1 MYTLAGNQKFEL
13 KNYQDL
19 APFSSFLP
27 GIAGI
32 NGIPMWVFYVNRG
45 QGIASFGIQDKN
57 HAMMEFHPADKSYQL
72 TQVQGFRTFIKWTKE
87 DGTTTLLEPFS
98 EASKK
103 DSLVEEKMSISEN
116 MLELN
121 YVHKQLGLT
130 LQVEYFILPEAPVAA
145 LVRHV
150 KLINTSES
158 AKQIEIVD
166 GLPAIF
172 PSGVPHT
179 AYKELGNTIKS
190 WFDVANLEE
199 GIPFYRLRGSI
210 EDSSEVKEIHQ
221 GNFYYSISNYRNEEK
236 VIKPIIDRDILF
248 GTDTSLKVPE
258 EFLAQRLNQLLNKPQ
273 HATNKVSCG
282 FSASRV
288 ELKKNEV
295 FQLFTVVGHA
305 KTLQTVQNYVKENL
319 SCEALLQK
327 RDKATTITDE
337 ITCKVKTQTAQ
348 PLFDAYIRQSY
359 LDNGL
364 RGGFPITFEKDDKRK
379 VYYLFS
385 RKHGDLERDYN
396 FFSISPTY
404 YSQGNGNYRD
414 INQNRRCDVLF
425 DPKVEDHNVNM
436 FLNLIQLDGYNPLSV
451 KGLRFQ
457 LADMTELPL
466 SAYVVNGEE
475 KIARFFTNSFTPG
488 ELKHFVDEEGIQ
500 LSVPFET
507 FLTDM
512 LLSAEEVFQA
522 EFGEGYWIDHWTY
535 NLDLIDNYLAIFP
548 DKESNFFFGRP
559 YRFFDSPVR
568 VKSRSEKYVFTEN
581 GKLRQYHANVK
592 IKEKLEEAAK
602 NGGNLW
608 IRKNAGK
615 GDIYE
620 TNLYS
625 KLLLLSL
632 VKASSMAPLG
642 LGIEMEGDKPGWNDS
657 LNGLPGMFGSSI
669 SELFEL
675 KRLIDLLLSV
685 KGEGE
690 ICLPKEAGK
699 FLTKTVEAMG
709 KVDSGS
715 EKSELEY
722 WNRVTTERE
731 SYRDTIY
738 QGISGEETR
747 YSLTEAKEG
756 LHVLRN
762 RVEEGIERVKG
773 YANELGLIP
782 TYFYFEVKAE
792 TLKEPLDVQS
802 LAWVPKPV
810 TPFLEGIVKQLK
822 LSESKDEAK
831 QLYEKVKG
839 SSIYDNKLGMYKT
852 SMSIAEEP
860 MELGR
865 ARSFTPG
872 WLENESIF
880 LHMAYKYLLATIQ
893 AGLAEEFFEDMQK
906 ALIPFLSPE
915 VYGRSIL
922 ENSSFI
928 ASSANPDPALH
939 GRGFVSRLSGSTIE
953 MMSMWFVMMAGPQP
967 FTMKN
972 GRLSCQLVPTL
983 PGWMFDENGN
993 VSFTFLGKIDVT
1005 YINHSKADTF
1015 GSEAV
1020 RPSEVELFYE
1030 GGQTAILTPKDLVGD
1045 IALAIREGKVTK
1057 MTIVLTK

>member
-1 MYTLAGNQKFEL
+1 MYTLTDNQKFEL

-57 HAMMEFHPADKSYQL
+57 HAMIEFYPADKSYQL
-72 TQVQGFRTFIKWTKE
+72 TQVQGFRTFIKWMKD

-98 EASKK
+98 ETSKK
-103 DSLVEEKMSISEN
+103 DPLVEEKMSISEN
-116 MLELN
+116 MLELE
-121 YVHKQLGLT
+121 YVHKQLELT
-130 LQVEYFILPEAPVAA
+130 FQVEYFILPEAPVAA

-150 KLINTSES
+150 KLISTSENPR
-158 AKQIEIVD
+158 QIEIVD

-172 PSGVPHT
+172 PSGVPHA

-199 GIPFYRLRGSI
+199 SIPFYRLRGSI

-258 EFLAQRLNQLLNKPQ
+258 KFLSQRLDQMLNQPQ
-273 HATNKVSCG
+273 QATNKVSCG
-282 FSASRV
+282 FSTSNI

-295 FQLFTVVGHA
+295 FQLFSVVGHA

-319 SCEALLQK
+319 SCETLLQK
-327 RDKATTITDE
+327 RDKAKTITDE
-337 ITCKVKTQTAQ
+337 ITRKVKTQTAQ

-364 RGGFPITFEKDDKRK
+364 RGGFPITFEKGDKHK

-425 DPKVEDHNVNM
+425 EPKVEDHNVNM
-436 FLNLIQLDGYNPLSV
+436 FMNLIQLDGYNPLSV

-457 LADMTELPL
+457 MADMTELSL
-466 SAYVVNGEE
+466 SKYVVNGEE
-475 KIARFFTNSFTPG
+475 KMVRFFKESFTPG
-488 ELKHFVDEEGIQ
+488 ELKHFVDEEGVE

-507 FLTDM
+507 FLTEM

-522 EFGEGYWIDHWTY
+522 EFAEGYWIDHWTY

-548 DKESNFFFGRP
+548 DKESNFFFGRL

-568 VKSRSEKYVFTEN
+568 VKRRSEKYVLAKN
-581 GKLRQYHANVK
+581 GELRQYHANEK
-592 IKEKLEEAAK
+592 IKEKVEEAAK
-602 NGGNLW
+602 SGGNLW
-608 IRKNAGK
+608 VRKHAGK

-657 LNGLPGMFGSSI
+657 LNGLPGMFGSST

-685 KGEGE
+685 KNEGE
-690 ICLPKEAGK
+690 ICLPEEAGK
-699 FLTKTVEAMG
+699 FLTKTIEAME
-709 KVDSGS
+709 KADSGS
-715 EKSELEY
+715 EKNELEY
-722 WNRVTTERE
+722 WNQVTTERE
-731 SYRDTIY
+731 LYRDTIY
-738 QGISGEETR
+738 QGISGEETL
-747 YSLTEAKEG
+747 YSLTEAKEV
-756 LHVLRN
+756 LQVLRK

-782 TYFYFEVKAE
+782 TYFYAEVKAE
-792 TLKEPLDVQS
+792 ALKEPLDVQS

-831 QLYEKVKG
+831 QLYEIVKG

-872 WLENESIF
+872 WLENESVF
-880 LHMAYKYLLATIQ
+880 LHMEYKYLLATIQ
-893 AGLAEEFFEDMQK
+893 AGLKEEFFDDMQK

-915 VYGRSIL
+915 IYGRSIL

-953 MMSMWFVMMAGPQP
+953 ILTMWFTMMVGPQP

-972 GRLSCQLVPTL
+972 GRLFLQFVPTL

-1005 YINHSKADTF
+1005 YMNNTKADTF
-1015 GSEAV
+1015 GPEAV
-1020 RPSEVELFYE
+1020 TSSKVELFYE
-1030 GGQTAILTPKDLVGD
+1030 DGQTATLSPKDLVGD

-1057 MTIVLTK
+1057 ITIVLTK